1 MPKCQLVTDDPRL
14 NYEAVDTPTSEDLE
28 PVPKGLCGVVKNS
41 IDTPLDKYDYLV
53 PLTDEDKKTTKH
65 VPDGRLG
72 VEGAT
77 FLRRPDDAAAR
88 SYAGAGRLSS

>member
-65 VPDGRLG
+65 TQPLPLSFLQIEEGD
-72 VEGAT
+72 VE
-77 FLRRPDDAAAR
+77 
-88 SYAGAGRLSS
+88 AGITWYKQHYPK